1 MRISKAKL
9 NNSKVLLI
17 MLFLFPYYKPDCF
30 TSFYHINYI
39 YTIMS
44 ILAFIFL
51 FLIYIKRMMV
61 RKFDLLVILFYSL
74 ILFSTFFHDGNILK
88 VISDISLNMGIII
101 MVNLFL
107 KDNRMEFLKALLIY
121 FYLLLILNT
130 ITIFAFPDG
139 IVQTEYL
146 KTPIYLLGIDNRF
159 AFTYIPGLCII
170 ALYDYLFNNRFTKLT
185 YIYFVATYITFIC
198 FWTAG
203 ALVAESLFILFY
215 ILIYKLKIKNFINK
229 YLPTVIVLFFA
240 VVVFRLQNLFKYI
253 IVTVLHKDLTFTS
266 RTLIW
271 DKVIKLISDNKILG
285 IGVQKSNTMIKYISA
300 FHSHSYFLNIT
311 LQGGFIGILI
321 YIIMLVIVFKE
332 LNDNKKFFVAQIVA
346 FSLFV
351 LYISLIVDTFDITG
365 NLFLLLAIGY
375 NIRYL
380 VQEKEECL

>member
-1 MRISKAKL
+1 MRINKAKI
-9 NNSKVLLI
+9 NNIEVLLI
-17 MLFLFPYYKPDCF
+17 MLFLFPYYKPDCL
-30 TSFYHINYI
+30 TSFYQVNYI

-44 ILAFIFL
+44 ILAFVFL
-51 FLIYIKRMMV
+51 FLIYIKRKIV
-61 RKFDLLVILFYSL
+61 SKFDLLVILFYSL

-130 ITIFAFPDG
+130 ISIFVFPDG

-185 YIYFVATYITFIC
+185 YIYFVATYITFIY
-198 FWTAG
+198 FWTVG

-215 ILIYKLKIKNFINK
+215 ILIYKLKIKNLINK
-229 YLPTVIVLFFA
+229 YLPTVIILFFA

-300 FHSHSYFLNIT
+300 FHSHSHFLNIT
-311 LQGGFIGILI
+311 LQGGFIGILV
-321 YIIMLVIVFKE
+321 YIIMLFIVFKE
-332 LNDNKKFFVAQIVA
+332 LNDYKKFFVAQIVA

-351 LYISLIVDTFDITG
+351 LYIALIVDTFDITG

-380 VQEKEECL
+380 VQRT